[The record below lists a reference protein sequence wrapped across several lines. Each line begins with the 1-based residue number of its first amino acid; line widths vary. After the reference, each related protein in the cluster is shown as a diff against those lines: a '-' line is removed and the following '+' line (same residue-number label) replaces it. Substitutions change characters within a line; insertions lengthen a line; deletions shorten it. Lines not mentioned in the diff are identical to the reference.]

1 MLLNCGCWRR
11 LLRVPWTARRSSHL
25 ILKEISPG
33 YLLKGLMLKLK
44 LHYFGHLMQRT
55 NSLEKS
61 LMLGKIEGR
70 KRRGWQRI
78 TWLDGITDLIDI
90 SFSKLQELMMDREA
104 LYAAV
109 HGVTKNQRQPSI
121 WTEVSSSVFWT
132 KLTFSF
138 SAAVLTLPGCPW
150 SQPCAAPEWH
160 RLGLMLGFLF

>member
-1 MLLNCGCWRR
+1 MENCLPTIGTPCLKSQVLANFPWSTPLRQLLW
-11 LLRVPWTARRSSHL
+11 L
-25 ILKEISPG
+25 IWS
-33 YLLKGLMLKLK
+33 
-44 LHYFGHLMQRT
+44 FGHLMRT
-55 NSLEKS
+55 TDSFEKT

-160 RLGLMLGFLF
+160 HLGLMLGFLF